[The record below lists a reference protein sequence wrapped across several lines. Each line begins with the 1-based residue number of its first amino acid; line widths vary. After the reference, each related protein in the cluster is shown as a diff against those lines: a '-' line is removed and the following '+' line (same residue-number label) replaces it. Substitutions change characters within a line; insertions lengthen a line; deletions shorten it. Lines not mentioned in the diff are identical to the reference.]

1 MSRFITNKEIIK
13 NLNNLVDEYRDLRF
27 NQIFLNF
34 ILGVDHQISLE
45 TWCEL
50 FHEESDVTLDKIR
63 ANIAKYSDTKKNKE
77 EKNQL
82 TLF

>member
-1 MSRFITNKEIIK
+1 MSRFISNKEIVK
-13 NLNNLVDEYRDLRF
+13 HLNNLVDEYRDLRF

-34 ILGVDHQISLE
+34 ILGVDHQASLE
-45 TWCEL
+45 TWYEL
-50 FHEESDVTLDKIR
+50 FHEESDVTLDKIK

>member
-13 NLNNLVDEYRDLRF
+13 NLNSLVDEYRDLRF

-34 ILGVDHQISLE
+34 ILGVDHQTSPE

-63 ANIAKYSDTKKNKE
+63 ANIAKYSDNKKNKE